1 MILGYTENPQ
11 LNRIGNLKV
20 LSKYLVELQ
29 GGIGEQI
36 VLTAQETFKPTI
48 WSNGKDGV
56 KNS

>member
-11 LNRIGNLKV
+11 LNRNRNLKV